1 MNESTPLISKSPP
14 PKVNPHKKRPPL
26 ISVPSNQSFRNL
38 TANETIFESF
48 ITNASDIDESS
59 IIDFFQDTHKQLNKS
74 SLNSFD
80 YISYY
85 CPILKWL
92 PNYKFK
98 QNFVGDFLA
107 GISLSSFQIP
117 LVMSIATSLAHLSP
131 MIGLYSIVIGAL
143 TYSVFGSIPTLIVGP
158 APSTALIYGTTIEL
172 VRSTNAELGSFSK
185 LEISSCISF
194 GLSGV
199 LLASGIFRLGFLD
212 NVLSR
217 SLLKGF
223 IGAMGLIMIANEL
236 AIELGIHEL
245 SLKHPHLTTLDKLLF
260 VFKYYPKSHITTTLI
275 SSITLCVVM
284 TVRVFKQTMINK
296 YNKKSFIYIPELLL
310 MVIIGTCLSYVFDWE
325 GKGVTIIGDVTTLSV
340 TTASTIINPI
350 GLSKFAIYRKIFQTS
365 FLCTILGYIDSITA
379 SKSLSTKYNYS
390 FSSNRELVALG
401 LTNFFVSLI
410 GGLPCFGALGRSKI
424 NILSGASSSM
434 SLIVM
439 AITVLIAIK
448 YLLVYLFYLP
458 ECILALSTTIIGIT
472 VLEEVPQDL
481 KFFWNIGAFDEIMIF
496 SLIFSLTC
504 LWSAESGIFL
514 GIIIAVIRVIKHSTK
529 SNIQILGRIPH
540 TNIFRNADELIEES
554 FNHFTDN
561 DNASTS
567 SFSNLINEIEDI
579 EGILIIRIPENLNF
593 ANIGDLKNRLT
604 RIERYGSLLVHP
616 SQPPTLSKNKDF
628 KFIIF
633 DCKGMGKIDNSAIQV
648 LYEILLNYV
657 EVNNIKICFSR
668 ISINKPLRTLLRK
681 SGIKSLINKN
691 FNVTNSHVNQSSD
704 LGNGFFLSI
713 EDALRAIDLIA

>member
-1 MNESTPLISKSPP
+1 MM
-14 PKVNPHKKRPPL
+14 
-26 ISVPSNQSFRNL
+26 SF
-38 TANETIFESF
+38 S
-48 ITNASDIDESS
+48 
-59 IIDFFQDTHKQLNKS
+59 
-74 SLNSFD
+74 
-80 YISYY
+80 
-85 CPILKWL
+85 
-92 PNYKFK
+92 
-98 QNFVGDFLA
+98 
-107 GISLSSFQIP
+107 
-117 LVMSIATSLAHLSP
+117 TSLAHLPP

-158 APSTALIYGTTIEL
+158 SPSTAIIYGNTIEL
-172 VRSTNAELGSFSK
+172 LRSTDLSSFSK

-199 LLASGIFRLGFLD
+199 LLAGGIFRLGFLD

-245 SLKHPHLTTLDKLLF
+245 SLKHPHLTTLQKLIF
-260 VFKYYPKSHITTTLI
+260 VFKFYPESHITTTLI
-275 SSITLCVVM
+275 SAVTLCTVM
-284 TVRVFKQTMINK
+284 LTKIFKQIMINK
-296 YNKKSFIYIPELLL
+296 YNKKAFIYIPELLL
-310 MVIIGTCLSYVFDWE
+310 MVIVGTWLSYALDWN
-325 GKGVTIIGDVTTLSV
+325 GKGVEIIGDI
-340 TTASTIINPI
+340 TAISASTGSTIINPI
-350 GLSKFAIYRKIFQTS
+350 TLSKASVYRKIGQTS
-365 FLCTILGYIDSITA
+365 FLCTILGYIDSTTA

-424 NILSGASSSM
+424 NILSGACSSM

-439 AITVLIAIK
+439 AVTVLISIK
-448 YLLVYLFYLP
+448 YFLVYLFYLP

-481 KFFWNIGAFDEIMIF
+481 KFFWNIAAFDEMVIF
-496 SLIFSLTC
+496 SLIFTSTC
-504 LWSAESGIFL
+504 LWSAESGILL
-514 GIIIAVIRVIKHSTK
+514 GIIIAVIRVIKYSTK
-529 SNIQILGRIPH
+529 SNIQILGRIPN

-554 FNHFTDN
+554 FHHYTESNGGQ
-561 DNASTS
+561 SK

-579 EGILIIRIPENLNF
+579 EGILIIRIPENLTF
-593 ANIGDLKNRLT
+593 ANIGDLKNRLI

-616 SQPPTLSKNKDF
+616 SQPPVLSKNKDF

-633 DCKGMGKIDNSAIQV
+633 DCKGMNKIDNSAIQV
-648 LYEILLNYV
+648 FHEILINHL

-668 ISINKPLRTLLRK
+668 LPVDKQLRRLLK
-681 SGIKSLINKN
+681 QSGVKALINSN
-691 FNVTNSHVNQSSD
+691 FNVTNNNINQSSD

-713 EDALRAIDLIA
+713 EDALKAIDLIA